1 MDGTTIPDGSGKKKY
16 RAGHFR
22 CDRFDIDEQSGES
35 VIVTMKDLVVKQE
48 GATVVFDTV
57 KDAASYLTRPGGS
70 SKDKYY
76 GKLLLET
83 ERTL

>member
-1 MDGTTIPDGSGKKKY
+1 M
-16 RAGHFR
+16 
-22 CDRFDIDEQSGES
+22 CDRYDID
-35 VIVTMKDLVVKQE
+35 VIDDIDIIVTMKDLFVKQE

-76 GKLLLET
+76 GRLLLET
-83 ERTL
+83 ERTR